1 MVPVRRL
8 VDIVQDLVEN
18 IFWKVWVLSGY
29 SGIDPPTEDAD
40 KLRTVITQ
48 M

>member
-8 VDIVQDLVEN
+8 VDIVQGFGGKDFLVK
-18 IFWKVWVLSGY
+18 WLSGY
-29 SGIDPPTEDAD
+29 SDIDPPTEDAD

-48 M
+48 L